1 MTGSKSNH
9 GGSAVARADLAGALD
24 RLAGVRVLVLG
35 DIMLDRFV
43 YGAVDRISPEA
54 PIPVLRIDRETAML
68 GGAGNVLRNL
78 AALGARPH
86 GVAVVG
92 EDAAGAEVESLA
104 RACLAPVAGSIDLL
118 QAAGRPTT
126 IKNRFIAAG
135 QQLLRADRDPQS
147 DIDAPTAERVKA
159 AVFAVLD
166 DVDAV
171 ILSDYGKGLLQGA
184 LLADVIAAARQRGRP
199 VVVDPKGRDFT
210 RYRGADWVT
219 PNRRELQEASGLPSD
234 DDAAVVA
241 AAQKVIAGAG
251 LGALLATRSEQG
263 MTLVTA
269 AGEVHHLKAEAREV
283 FDVSGAGDTV
293 VASFAAALGA
303 GLPAETAAQ
312 LANVA
317 AAIVV
322 AKLGTAVARPA
333 EILHALHASELLAAE
348 AKVMETESLA
358 EEVARWRR
366 AGLKVGFTNGC
377 FDLLH
382 PGHVSLLEQARA
394 ACDRLIVGLNS
405 DASVRRL
412 KGESRP
418 IQGEAARAAVLASLA
433 SVSRVVVF
441 GEDTP
446 LALIEA
452 LKPDVLVKGADY
464 SVDQVVGADIVQA
477 YGGKVVLAELSAGH
491 STTATV
497 ERLARG

>member
-1 MTGSKSNH
+1 MSGSGITEDGKTG
-9 GGSAVARADLAGALD
+9 ARADLAGALE

-54 PIPVLRIDRETAML
+54 PIPVLRIARETAML

-78 AALGARPH
+78 AALGVRPH
-86 GVAVVG
+86 GIAVVG

-104 RACLAPVAGSIDLL
+104 RSCLAPVAGSLELL
-118 QAAGRPTT
+118 RVPGRPTT
-126 IKNRFIAAG
+126 IKDRFIAAG
-135 QQLLRADRDPQS
+135 QQLLRADRDPETA
-147 DIDAPTAERVKA
+147 IDAATAADVKA
-159 AVFAVLD
+159 AVLAALD
-166 DVDAV
+166 EADAV
-171 ILSDYGKGLLQGA
+171 ILSDYGKGLLQDD
-184 LLADVIAAARQRGRP
+184 LLAEVIAAARQRGRP
-199 VVVDPKGRDFT
+199 VVVDPKGRDFA

-219 PNRRELQEASGLPSD
+219 PNRRELQEASGLTSD
-234 DDAAVVA
+234 DDAALVA
-241 AAQKVIAGAG
+241 AARKVIGDAGI
-251 LGALLATRSEQG
+251 GALLATRSEQG

-269 AGEVHHLKAEAREV
+269 AGEVHHLKAQAREV

-303 GLPAETAAQ
+303 GLPPVVAAQ

-322 AKLGTAVARPA
+322 AKLGTAVARPS

-348 AKVMETESLA
+348 AKVADLESLA
-358 EEVARWRR
+358 EDVAQWRR

-394 ACDRLIVGLNS
+394 ACDHLIVGLNS

-412 KGESRP
+412 KGDSRP
-418 IQGEAARAAVLASLA
+418 IQAEAARAAVLASLA

-452 LKPDVLVKGADY
+452 LRPDVLVKGADY
-464 SVDQVVGADIVQA
+464 SVDQVVGAGIVQG
-477 YGGKVVLAELSAGH
+477 YGGRVVLAELSPGH

-497 ERLARG
+497 ERLVRG